1 MYSVSG
7 YGSMIGDRGRME
19 AYTQALK
26 QSITP
31 GCVVLDIG
39 TGTGIFALLACQF
52 GAKKVYAIET
62 NPAIEVA
69 KQAAV
74 ANGYSDKIEFI
85 QDLSTKVELPELAD
99 VIISDLRGILPLFQ
113 QHIGS
118 LADARTR
125 LLRPGGVL
133 IPQQDNIWVSVV
145 EAPNWWNKIN
155 DPWDNYCYGFNMN
168 AAKKIVNN
176 VWGKGWVMP
185 SQLLAQPQLWATL
198 NYQTIENPN
207 VGNQILFKPSRSGTA
222 HGLSV
227 WFDATLIDSIGFS
240 TAPGMP
246 ELVYGTAFFPFLE
259 PVDIHLGDT
268 VSVNLQANLV
278 NSSYIFRWDTQVLE
292 QGKESQCKAQF
303 KQSTFFAESL
313 SPQQLR
319 KQAGNFVPKLNQ
331 DGKIAQV
338 VLASMGQGKSVS
350 EIAGVLM
357 EQFPEAFSTP
367 KEALTRVGQ
376 FSTVYSE

>member
-26 QSITP
+26 QSVTP
-31 GCVVLDIG
+31 DSVVLDIG
-39 TGTGIFALLACQF
+39 TGTGIFALLACQL

-62 NPAIEVA
+62 NPAIEIG

-74 ANGYSDKIEFI
+74 ANGYRDKIEFI
-85 QDLSTKVELPELAD
+85 QDLSTNVKLPELAD
-99 VIISDLRGILPLFQ
+99 VIISDLRGVLPLFQ

-145 EAPNWWNKIN
+145 EAPNLWNTIN
-155 DPWDNYCYGFNMN
+155 DPWDKYCYSFNMD
-168 AAKKIVNN
+168 AAKKNVNN
-176 VWGKGWVMP
+176 IWGKGWVMP
-185 SQLLAQPQLWATL
+185 SQLLVQPQLWATL
-198 NYQTIENPN
+198 DYRTIENPN
-207 VGNQILFKPSRSGTA
+207 VGNQMIFEPSRSGTA

-227 WFDATLIDSIGFS
+227 WFDATLIEGVGFS

-246 ELVYGTAFFPFLE
+246 ELIYGTAFFPFLE
-259 PVDIHLGDT
+259 PVEIRLGDT
-268 VSVNLQANLV
+268 ISVNSQANLV
-278 NSSYIFRWDTQVLE
+278 NNSYIFRWDTQVWE

-303 KQSTFFAESL
+303 KQSTFFAQSL

-319 KQAGNFVPKLNQ
+319 KQAGNFIPQLNQ
-331 DGKIAQV
+331 EGKIAQL
-338 VLASMGQGKSVS
+338 VLESMGQGKSVS

-357 EQFPEAFSTP
+357 EQFPGAFSTP

-376 FSTVYSE
+376 LSTVYSE

>member
-74 ANGYSDKIEFI
+74 ANGYSYKIEFI
-85 QDLSTKVELPELAD
+85 QDLSTQVELPELAD
-99 VIISDLRGILPLFQ
+99 VIISDLRGILPLFE
-113 QHIGS
+113 QHIAS
-118 LADARTR
+118 LADARKR

-133 IPQQDNIWVSVV
+133 IPQKDKIWVSVV
-145 EAPNWWNKIN
+145 EAPNLWNRIN
-155 DPWDNYCYGFNMN
+155 DPWDKYCYDFNMN

-176 VWGKGWVMP
+176 VWGKGWIMP

-198 NYQTIENPN
+198 DYGTLENPN
-207 VGNQILFKPSRSGTA
+207 VGNQMLFEPSRSGTGY
-222 HGLSV
+222 GLSV
-227 WFDATLIDSIGFS
+227 WFDATLIDGVGFS

-246 ELVYGTAFFPFLE
+246 ELIYGTAFFPFLE
-259 PVDIHLGDT
+259 PVEIGLGDT
-268 VSVNLQANLV
+268 ISVNLQANLV
-278 NSSYIFRWDTQVLE
+278 NSSYIFRWDTQVFE

-303 KQSTFFAESL
+303 KQSTFFSQSL
-313 SPQQLR
+313 APQQLR
-319 KQAGNFVPKLNQ
+319 KQAGNFVPQLNQ

-338 VLASMGQGKSVS
+338 VLESMGQGKSVS

-357 EQFPEAFSTP
+357 EQFPEAFSSP

-376 FSTVYSE
+376 LSTVYSE

>member
-19 AYTQALK
+19 AYTEALK

-31 GCVVLDIG
+31 GSVVLDIG
-39 TGTGIFALLACQF
+39 TGTGIFALLACQL

-74 ANGYSDKIEFI
+74 ANGYDDKIEFI

-99 VIISDLRGILPLFQ
+99 VIISDLRGIVPLFE

-118 LADARTR
+118 LADARKR

-155 DPWDNYCYGFNMN
+155 DPWDKYCYGFKMD

-176 VWGKGWVMP
+176 IWGKGWVMP
-185 SQLLAQPQLWATL
+185 SQLLAKPQLWATL
-198 NYQTIENPN
+198 DYRTIENPN
-207 VGNQILFKPSRSGTA
+207 VAKTMLFEPSRSGTA
-222 HGLSV
+222 YGLSV
-227 WFDATLIDSIGFS
+227 WFDARLIEGVGFS

-246 ELVYGTAFFPFLE
+246 ELIYGTAFFPFLE
-259 PVDIHLGDT
+259 PVEISLGDT
-268 VSVNLQANLV
+268 LSVNLQANLV
-278 NSSYIFRWDTQVLE
+278 NNDYIFRWDTQVWE

-303 KQSTFFAESL
+303 KQSTFFSQSL

-319 KQAGNFVPKLNQ
+319 KQAGNFVPQLNQ
-331 DGKIAQV
+331 DGKIAQLI
-338 VLASMGQGKSVS
+338 LASMGQGKSVS
-350 EIAGVLM
+350 EIAGMLM
-357 EQFPEAFSTP
+357 EQFPETFANL

-376 FSTVYSE
+376 LSTVYSE

>member
-26 QSITP
+26 QSVTP
-31 GCVVLDIG
+31 DSVVLDIG
-39 TGTGIFALLACQF
+39 TGSGIFALLACQL
-52 GAKKVYAIET
+52 GAKKVYAIDT
-62 NPAIEVA
+62 NPAIEIG

-74 ANGYSDKIEFI
+74 ANGYRDKIEFI
-85 QDLSTKVELPELAD
+85 QDLSTNVKLPELAD
-99 VIISDLRGILPLFQ
+99 VIISDLRGVLPLFQ

-145 EAPNWWNKIN
+145 EAPNLWNRIN
-155 DPWDNYCYGFNMN
+155 DPWDKYCYSFNMD
-168 AAKKIVNN
+168 AAKKNVNN
-176 VWGKGWVMP
+176 IWGKGWVMP
-185 SQLLAQPQLWATL
+185 SQLLVQPQLWATL
-198 NYQTIENPN
+198 DYRTIENPN
-207 VGNQILFKPSRSGTA
+207 VGNQMIFEPSRSGTA

-227 WFDATLIDSIGFS
+227 WFDATLIEGVGFS

-246 ELVYGTAFFPFLE
+246 ELIYGTAFFPFLE
-259 PVDIHLGDT
+259 PVEIRLGDT
-268 VSVNLQANLV
+268 ISVNLQANLV
-278 NSSYIFRWDTQVLE
+278 NNSYIFRWDTQVWE

-303 KQSTFFAESL
+303 KQSTFFAQSL

-319 KQAGNFVPKLNQ
+319 KQAGNFIPQLNQ
-331 DGKIAQV
+331 EGKIAQL
-338 VLASMGQGKSVS
+338 VLESMGQGKSVS

-357 EQFPEAFSTP
+357 EQFPGAFSTP

-376 FSTVYSE
+376 LSTVYSE

>member
-1 MYSVSG
+1 
-7 YGSMIGDRGRME
+7 MIGDRGRME

-26 QSITP
+26 QSVTP
-31 GCVVLDIG
+31 DSVVLDIG
-39 TGTGIFALLACQF
+39 TGTGIFALLACQL

-62 NPAIEVA
+62 NPAIEIG
-69 KQAAV
+69 KPAAV
-74 ANGYSDKIEFI
+74 ANGYRDKIEFI
-85 QDLSTKVELPELAD
+85 QDLSTNVKLPELAD
-99 VIISDLRGILPLFQ
+99 VIISDLRGVLPLFQ

-145 EAPNWWNKIN
+145 EAPNLWNRIN
-155 DPWDNYCYGFNMN
+155 DPWDKYCYSFNMD
-168 AAKKIVNN
+168 AAKKNVNN
-176 VWGKGWVMP
+176 IWGKGWVMP
-185 SQLLAQPQLWATL
+185 SQLLVQPQLWATL
-198 NYQTIENPN
+198 DYRTIENPN
-207 VGNQILFKPSRSGTA
+207 VGNQMIFEPSRSGTA

-227 WFDATLIDSIGFS
+227 WFDATLIEGVGFS

-246 ELVYGTAFFPFLE
+246 ELIYGTAFFPFLE
-259 PVDIHLGDT
+259 PVEIRLGDT
-268 VSVNLQANLV
+268 ISVNLQANLV
-278 NSSYIFRWDTQVLE
+278 NNSYIFRWDTQVWE

-303 KQSTFFAESL
+303 KQSTFFAQSL

-319 KQAGNFVPKLNQ
+319 KQAGNFVPQLNQ
-331 DGKIAQV
+331 EGKIAQL
-338 VLASMGQGKSVS
+338 VLESMGQGKSVS

-357 EQFPEAFSTP
+357 EQFPGAFSTP

-376 FSTVYSE
+376 LSTVYSE